1 MPLLPMPP
9 TAAPLSWRV
18 DTLPPFQTTNQHPT
32 MTADLATALLNRAA
46 NGAQLL
52 EILDTIADDV
62 ADANID
68 DAAAHY
74 AAISAP
80 TAEPIQF

>member
-1 MPLLPMPP
+1 
-9 TAAPLSWRV
+9 
-18 DTLPPFQTTNQHPT
+18 
-32 MTADLATALLNRAA
+32 MTADLATALLNRAS
-46 NGAQLL
+46 NGAQIL
-52 EILDTIADDV
+52 EILETIANDV

-80 TAEPIQF
+80 TADPIQF

>member
-1 MPLLPMPP
+1 
-9 TAAPLSWRV
+9 
-18 DTLPPFQTTNQHPT
+18 

-52 EILDTIADDV
+52 EILETIADDV

>member
-1 MPLLPMPP
+1 
-9 TAAPLSWRV
+9 
-18 DTLPPFQTTNQHPT
+18 
-32 MTADLATALLNRAA
+32 MTADLATALLNRAS
-46 NGAQLL
+46 NGSELL
-52 EILDTIADDV
+52 SILDTIADDV
-62 ADANID
+62 ADANIA

>member
-1 MPLLPMPP
+1 
-9 TAAPLSWRV
+9 
-18 DTLPPFQTTNQHPT
+18 
-32 MTADLATALLNRAA
+32 MTADLAISLLRRGS
-46 NGAQLL
+46 NGSQILS
-52 EILDTIADDV
+52 ILDQIAEDE
-62 ADANID
+62 ADANIA